1 MPRDGA
7 NVGGGP
13 PRRLVSVP
21 LPTSA
26 GTFEASAFECAS
38 GLVYLALV
46 KGELDGGDDVVTRV
60 HSECLTGDVLGSLR
74 CDCGVQLQLGLRAIG
89 AAGRGVLVYATGH
102 EGRGIGLVNKLRS
115 YAEQDRGA
123 DTVDAN
129 LALGLAVDA
138 REYTDA
144 AAVLQA
150 LGVRSVRLLTN
161 NPQKVEGLRRSG
173 VDVVAV
179 EPLATAPHSRNL
191 GYLRTKERRLGHLQ
205 PTGEAVGEA
214 SLDVAPAVDISE
226 LIGPISAPPERPFVI
241 LKFAQTLDG
250 RIATANGD
258 ARWIS
263 GEAERR
269 ASHALRAACDAVL
282 VGVGTVLQDDPQ
294 LTVRMVPGASPLR
307 VILDST
313 LRVPARAKIL
323 GSDAAT
329 TILTTDRSD
338 PGRRRALR
346 ARHLG
351 VRVLPAGAYGVDVG
365 PALGALRG
373 SGIETLLVE
382 GGARVITSLL
392 RAGVVDRLIVAV
404 APTIIG
410 QGTEAVGPLG
420 VTSVADGIR
429 LVNRSMH
436 VLGDDV
442 LLAGNISVNGR
453 PERARRDQVAF
464 MRTQQYPG

>member
-7 NVGGGP
+7 NVVGGP

-26 GTFEASAFECAS
+26 GVFEAQAFECAS
-38 GLVYLALV
+38 GSVYLALV
-46 KGELDGGDDVVTRV
+46 RGELDRGDDVVTRV
-60 HSECLTGDVLGSLR
+60 HSECLTGDALGSLR
-74 CDCGVQLQLGLRAIG
+74 CDCGVQLQLGLRAIA
-89 AAGRGVLVYATGH
+89 AAGRGVLIYATGH

-123 DTVDAN
+123 DTLDAN

-138 REYTDA
+138 REYVDA

-161 NPQKVEGLRRSG
+161 NPQKVRGLQASG
-173 VDVVAV
+173 IVVVAV

-191 GYLRTKERRLGHLQ
+191 GYLRTKERRLGHVR
-205 PTGEAVGEA
+205 PAGEAVGVA
-214 SLDVAPAVDISE
+214 DGPLDLHLDLPPAVDVSD
-226 LIGPISAPPERPFVI
+226 LIGPVAAPPERPFVV

-250 RIATANGD
+250 RIATATGD

-269 ASHALRAACDAVL
+269 VSHALRAACDAVL
-282 VGVGTVLQDDPQ
+282 VGIGTVLQDDPQ

-307 VILDST
+307 VVLDST
-313 LRVPARAKIL
+313 LRLPDGAKLL
-323 GSDAAT
+323 GADAVT

-338 PGRRRALR
+338 PARRRTLA
-346 ARHLG
+346 ARRVG
-351 VRVLPAGAYGVDVG
+351 VQVLPSGAHGVDVG
-365 PALGALRG
+365 AALGALRG
-373 SGIETLLVE
+373 AGVETLLVE

-392 RAGVVDRLIVAV
+392 SAGVVDRLIVAV

-420 VTSVADGIR
+420 ITSIADGIR
-429 LVNRSMH
+429 LINRSMH
-436 VLGDDV
+436 VVGDDV
-442 LLAGNISVNGR
+442 LLSWDVSQAAGG
-453 PERARRDQVAF
+453 
-464 MRTQQYPG
+464 